1 MLPMVSRRLVTF
13 GYGLRN
19 TSNTFKVNGILFV
32 LLKTMNLKNTPNK
45 QMNVSC
51 GLDIQCS
58 SLTLVHRN
66 YLFNR
71 KWYKQSEK
79 SDLVEPTLSFC
90 LACQRA
96 PDTLSYSV
104 PLRHKGKM
112 E

>member
-51 GLDIQCS
+51 GLDIQC
-58 SLTLVHRN
+58 
-66 YLFNR
+66 
-71 KWYKQSEK
+71 
-79 SDLVEPTLSFC
+79 
-90 LACQRA
+90 
-96 PDTLSYSV
+96 
-104 PLRHKGKM
+104 
-112 E
+112 